1 MGFFSNKKDKE
12 FKSDL
17 KDCASDFDHIIDSL
31 DPDGNTEIQSRVME
45 MYLEKNPSNAGLP
58 ASDFYFMELWNI
70 MKQLTL
76 DALIPRQHSLI
87 MFVKTDE
94 FLKENSKYTSEIT
107 TSIMAQWKKI
117 VPITLGKD
125 GSVKMSDLL

>member
-1 MGFFSNKKDKE
+1 MGLFTNKKDKE
-12 FKSDL
+12 FKSNL
-17 KDCASDFDHIIDSL
+17 KDCASNFDHIIDSL
-31 DPDGNTEIQSRVME
+31 DPDGNEEIQSRVME

-76 DALIPRQHSLI
+76 DSIIPRQHSLI
-87 MFVKTDE
+87 MFGKTVE
-94 FLKENSKYTSEIT
+94 FLRENSNYNSEIT
-107 TSIMAQWKKI
+107 ASIMAQWKDI
-117 VPITLGKD
+117 VPITVGKD